1 MSDEQSPPPPPGY
14 QPFPPEQSAP
24 PAWGG
29 PPVPGQFPGQFPGQ
43 VPGPSYAPMVAVHR
57 PGAIPLRPLG
67 LGDLYD
73 AAFRI
78 IRHNPLAT
86 AGAAVIVSA
95 VALVIPVATA
105 LVTGDTGRL
114 PFGEPG
120 QQPTTDQLYTIVAA
134 IGSLAVAGQVQAFGL
149 LFVSGMISHVVL
161 AAAVGRTMSLGEA
174 WAATRGKRWRL
185 IGLSLLV
192 GLALTLVMGAWVG
205 LVLAGILMRTDLA
218 TMILVAVLTFLVAVV
233 VVVVLFVRVRALA
246 VPALMLEPVGVFGAL
261 RRAVVL
267 SRRQF
272 WRLFGILLLTGLIVG
287 IAGSLLRTPF
297 AFGGQALLL
306 TSDHGLTYY
315 LLLTSLGTLL
325 STAITAPFGSCV
337 SALLYLDERIR
348 KEAFEVELM
357 TRAGILPG

>member
-1 MSDEQSPPPPPGY
+1 MSDEQSPPPPGRQPAPPPPGY
-14 QPFPPEQSAP
+14 QPFPPEQAVP

-29 PPVPGQFPGQFPGQ
+29 PAAGRPV
-43 VPGPSYAPMVAVHR
+43 APLGTVHR

-67 LGDLYD
+67 LGDVYD

-78 IRHNPLAT
+78 IRHNPRAT
-86 AGAAVIVSA
+86 AGAAVLVSA
-95 VALVIPVATA
+95 VALVIPVVTA
-105 LVTGDTGRL
+105 LMTGDTGRL

-120 QQPTTDQLYTIVAA
+120 QAPTSDQLFTIVAG
-134 IGSLAVAGQVQAFGL
+134 IGSLVAAGQLQAFGL
-149 LFVSGMISHVVL
+149 LFVSGMISHVTM
-161 AAAVGRTMSLGEA
+161 AAAVGRTMTLGEA

-185 IGLSLLV
+185 IGLSLVV
-192 GLALTLVMGAWVG
+192 GLASTIVLGAWVG
-205 LVLAGILMRTDLA
+205 LVLAGILMRADVA
-218 TMILVAVLTFLVAVV
+218 TMVLVAVLTFLV
-233 VVVVLFVRVRALA
+233 VVVVLVVLYVRVRALA

-267 SRRQF
+267 SRQQF
-272 WRLFGILLLTGLIVG
+272 WRLFGILLLTALIVG

-306 TSDHGLTYY
+306 TSDHGISYY
-315 LLLTSLGTLL
+315 LLMTSLGTLL
-325 STAITAPFGSCV
+325 STAITAPFSASV
-337 SALLYLDERIR
+337 SALLYLDERMR